1 MEAACVVCA
10 RRFWAHELNKVLL
23 FTDPAQAE
31 GLPQLPD
38 GVDAAVR
45 PSQQHRLCRL
55 LGVPRYAERWPHIAL
70 EELQKSA
77 VEHPFLP
84 GEYVLLHRRR
94 MPEDA
99 RQPSPVCRD
108 CRTSLTAQV
117 LTLPRHA
124 LANDLWL
131 GRALPE
137 LRSLSAGTKRLL
149 PLVRVCMQV
158 TVLQPVV
165 LPHAER
171 QKGFIGNTIF
181 CRKPVLP
188 QSKQSCHPAQRTW
201 PSTSCSSW
209 WATTEATCDR
219 RPRCRHLERNTLPL
233 SSASG
238 KLQSTTRRQ
247 RSISVDGLAR
257 RRLCLKA
264 VSLRRTQTAIWR
276 ESSYNGDRRTLKA
289 KRAASRRRTTLAWRR
304 TLRSPASEHTKT
316 QDSCVWSVGW

>member
-99 RQPSPVCRD
+99 RQPSPCGLAEPCQSFVPSPRGRSGSCPWCVCA
-108 CRTSLTAQV
+108 CRSPSCSRWCFPT
-117 LTLPRHA
+117 P
-124 LANDLWL
+124 N
-131 GRALPE
+131 GRRA
-137 LRSLSAGTKRLL
+137 SSGT
-149 PLVRVCMQV
+149 PS
-158 TVLQPVV
+158 
-165 LPHAER
+165 
-171 QKGFIGNTIF
+171 F
-181 CRKPVLP
+181 CRKLVLP
-188 QSKQSCHPAQRTW
+188 QSKQCCHPAQRTW

-233 SSASG
+233 SSASD
-238 KLQSTTRRQ
+238 KLPSTTRRQ